1 MPQKKVTVIAR
12 IKAKA
17 GMEEKVK
24 GKLLSLVTLTRSE
37 AGCINYDFH
46 QSVEDKCLFVFYE
59 NWVSRED
66 LDKHLEMPYLKA
78 WREEAKD
85 LLEKPTEVTL
95 WEMIS

>member
-1 MPQKKVTVIAR
+1 MPERRVTVMAR

-17 GMEEKVK
+17 GMEEKVT
-24 GKLLSLVTLTRSE
+24 GKLLSLVTPTRSE
-37 AGCINYDFH
+37 AGCINYNLH
-46 QSVEDKCLFVFYE
+46 QSEDDKCLFVFYE
-59 NWVSRED
+59 NWASKED

-85 LLEKPTEVTL
+85 LLVGPTEVTL

>member
-1 MPQKKVTVIAR
+1 MPEKKVTVIAR

-24 GKLLSLVTLTRSE
+24 GKLLSLVTSTRSE
-37 AGCINYDFH
+37 AGCINYDLH
-46 QSVEDKCLFVFYE
+46 QSVDDQRLFVFYE
-59 NWVSRED
+59 NWVSKED

-85 LLEKPTEVTL
+85 LLEGPTEVTL